1 MSSSGLAEGPKEER
15 AQHSRPPGMLV
26 GRQWVDYTGFDLGG
40 KDSYRDEEQ
49 GCQAHCRAPC
59 TKSLPSLTFPFSLA
73 PVLGITG

>member
-49 GCQAHCRAPC
+49 GC
-59 TKSLPSLTFPFSLA
+59 
-73 PVLGITG
+73 